1 MENSKTTRAVSC
13 SEYPHTE
20 CCTPQ
25 YWQAIRIASDWSM
38 TCPSRRAARWLSG
51 RRGLRR
57 SSAWGV
63 VWFLPAGL
71 AARRACEQRDAAAT
85 GGGGGG

>member
-1 MENSKTTRAVSC
+1 LDQNAKTIILPQQAQDKQMENSKKPRPAVSC

-38 TCPSRRAARWLSG
+38 TCPSRRAARWLSSG
-51 RRGLRR
+51 SSSGS
-57 SSAWGV
+57 SSAQV
-63 VWFLPAGL
+63 RKPPLF
-71 AARRACEQRDAAAT
+71 
-85 GGGGGG
+85 